1 MTNSTNTPEFD
12 PAALKEK
19 YAAERSKRLRADGNA
34 QYVHLEG
41 KFAHFIDDPYVKRV
55 ERAAINKEVEV
66 IVMGG
71 GFSGLM
77 VGARLHLA
85 GIDDFHLIERAG
97 DFGGTWYW
105 NRYPGA
111 ACDVESYSY
120 MPLLEEVGYM
130 PTEKYARA
138 PELFEYSKMI
148 GRKFDLYRRAIF
160 QTKITEVKW
169 DEKISRWHVLTDRG
183 DDLLARFV
191 VMCPGHYAD
200 PKLPGIPGIETFKGH
215 SFHTSRWDF
224 GYTGGDTLGGLSKLH
239 DKAVGIIGTGATA
252 VQCIPHL
259 GRGSKQL
266 YVFQRTPSSIDFR
279 GDRPTDPEWVKTLKP
294 GWQKRRIEN
303 FTSVISGIP
312 VGEDL
317 VDDFWTKHIF
327 AEMKKIPPDATM
339 EQRAAQ
345 LQLTDYKIME
355 AVRARVDA
363 TIKDKATAEALKP
376 WYNRLCKRPCFHDDY
391 LPTFNLP
398 NVKLV
403 DTAGKGV
410 ERITEHG
417 VVVAGVEYEIDCLIY
432 ATGFDLAAFSGI
444 PLPVHGKD
452 GVTLQEKWK
461 EGARTMHGIHSHG
474 FPNFYI
480 LSTIQSAWGPNFPH
494 MMEEQSRH
502 IAYIIQEVKKRGA
515 TVAEVTAEAENAW
528 VALHE
533 ELSPNVV
540 RVWSEC
546 TPSYFNNEGQPTAVV
561 ARSGGFGGGVMMM
574 IDYFN
579 KWREAGML
587 AGLELRRA

>member
-1 MTNSTNTPEFD
+1 MTNSTNTPGFD
-12 PAALKEK
+12 PAALKDK
-19 YAAERSKRLRADGNA
+19 YEAERRKRLRADGNA

-41 KFAHFIDDPYVKRV
+41 KFAHYIDDPYVKRV
-55 ERAAINKEVEV
+55 ERAAIHKEVDV

-200 PKLPGIPGIETFKGH
+200 PKLPGIPGIETFQGH

-224 GYTGGDTLGGLSKLH
+224 AYTGGDTLGGLSKLH

-279 GDRPTDPEWVKTLKP
+279 GDRPTDPEWAKTLKP
-294 GWQKRRIEN
+294 GWQNAASR
-303 FTSVISGIP
+303 TSP
-312 VGEDL
+312 
-317 VDDFWTKHIF
+317 
-327 AEMKKIPPDATM
+327 A
-339 EQRAAQ
+339 
-345 LQLTDYKIME
+345 
-355 AVRARVDA
+355 
-363 TIKDKATAEALKP
+363 
-376 WYNRLCKRPCFHDDY
+376 
-391 LPTFNLP
+391 
-398 NVKLV
+398 
-403 DTAGKGV
+403 
-410 ERITEHG
+410 
-417 VVVAGVEYEIDCLIY
+417 
-432 ATGFDLAAFSGI
+432 
-444 PLPVHGKD
+444 
-452 GVTLQEKWK
+452 
-461 EGARTMHGIHSHG
+461 
-474 FPNFYI
+474 
-480 LSTIQSAWGPNFPH
+480 
-494 MMEEQSRH
+494 
-502 IAYIIQEVKKRGA
+502 
-515 TVAEVTAEAENAW
+515 
-528 VALHE
+528 
-533 ELSPNVV
+533 
-540 RVWSEC
+540 
-546 TPSYFNNEGQPTAVV
+546 
-561 ARSGGFGGGVMMM
+561 
-574 IDYFN
+574 
-579 KWREAGML
+579 
-587 AGLELRRA
+587 